1 MDFEIFANPVFEL
14 RVIVDV
20 VIASLLTGLVGLERE
35 VSGKPAGFRTQ
46 MIIGGAAALLISTAR
61 ILIRDFASESDLAA
75 VIQADPVRV
84 IEAVIVGISF
94 IGAGTILKMR
104 EQRKVQYLTTAAS
117 ILLSAGIGMSVALHH
132 YIIAV
137 GVTLFILFIN
147 VVANIIDRYIQKR
160 KRQRD

>member
-1 MDFEIFANPVFEL
+1 MEFEIFENVFFEL
-14 RVIVDV
+14 RVILDV
-20 VIASLLTGLVGLERE
+20 IIASVLTGFVGLERE
-35 VSGKPAGFRTQ
+35 ISGKPAGFRTQ

-61 ILIRDFASESDLAA
+61 ILIRDFASDSELAA
-75 VIQADPVRV
+75 VMQADPVRV

-94 IGAGTILKMR
+94 IGAGTILKMQ

-137 GVTLFILFIN
+137 GVTIFILIIN
-147 VVANIIDRYIQKR
+147 VGANVVDHYIK
-160 KRQRD
+160 KINKKK

>member
-14 RVIVDV
+14 RVIIDV

-75 VIQADPVRV
+75 VMQADPVRV

-117 ILLSAGIGMSVALHH
+117 ILFSAGIGMSVALHH